1 MESRRIPKTLETN
14 LMGQN
19 SMACGV
25 SLYHWKALGTQM
37 SKMGSHCS
45 FGHLKHKLWPKE
57 GLGVKL
63 PVWLLT
69 RKVGN
74 RSDLLSCKQRA
85 TYRWK
90 ALDETYNFASTS
102 PRSEVCSQSYWA
114 PKSQECPLARFQDS
128 HAGVPGEKSHLD
140 VGPVERS
147 RVYYNGE
154 GGSFPQVWA
163 VVSLVCSCCP
173 WLVLTPKVLQL
184 CTNHFVWFV
193 CRPCEWVS
201 LSTLPSPIPELQHAP
216 LPLKVLWARERA
228 STPPSSDVFHLDSHL
243 SCSRSWECVIDR

>member
-1 MESRRIPKTLETN
+1 MAFLYIIEKLLEHRCLKWARIVHLGIWNTSYGQKKGWESN
-14 LMGQN
+14 CQFD
-19 SMACGV
+19 S
-25 SLYHWKALGTQM
+25 
-37 SKMGSHCS
+37 
-45 FGHLKHKLWPKE
+45 WPE
-57 GLGVKL
+57 
-63 PVWLLT
+63 
-69 RKVGN
+69 KVGN

-85 TYRWK
+85 TCRWK
-90 ALDETYNFASTS
+90 VLDKTYNFASTS

-128 HAGVPGEKSHLD
+128 HTGVSGEKSHLD

-163 VVSLVCSCCP
+163 VVSLMCSCCS

-216 LPLKVLWARERA
+216 LPLKVLWVRERA